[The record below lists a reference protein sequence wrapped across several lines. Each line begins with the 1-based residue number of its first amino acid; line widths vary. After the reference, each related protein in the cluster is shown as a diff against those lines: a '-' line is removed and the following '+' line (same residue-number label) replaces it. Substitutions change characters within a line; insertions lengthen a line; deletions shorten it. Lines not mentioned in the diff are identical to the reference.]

1 MAPLVRSA
9 SALVGGLLLATLL
22 TPLPVSGQEKT
33 PIGGE
38 WADFDCPMPVIGMPS
53 TRILREP
60 PDTPREIRPTPN
72 PDLRRHP
79 MPVLSR
85 RCRNPLAIGMPLTMK
100 LEVAVPGTSEEWP
113 GLFGRRERL
122 RSDRFGL
129 DDALGPKTDST
140 PSSLLLRPEGQP

>member
-1 MAPLVRSA
+1 
-9 SALVGGLLLATLL
+9 L
-22 TPLPVSGQEKT
+22 TPLRVSGQEKT

-60 PDTPREIRPTPN
+60 PDAPREAAPTPN

-85 RCRNPLAIGMPLTMK
+85 RCRNPLAMGMPLAMK
-100 LEVAVPGTSEEWP
+100 FELTVPGGSQEWS
-113 GLFGRRERL
+113 GLFDWRGRPRGG
-122 RSDRFGL
+122 RFGL

-140 PSSLLLRPEGQP
+140 PPSLLLLPEGQP